1 MSILRFRRVASEQG
15 PKVQLGNGQSW
26 KNLAGLPTLA
36 GKPVPDDMVSA
47 LRLAQERY
55 EALQE
60 DFAAASEAPQTG
72 VDAAPLLPLRP
83 STYRDFMLYEQH
95 SINAVRGFHKRYLPK
110 IFRRLSLLEHITG
123 KPAARYRPKPIFYQ
137 RPIYYL
143 GSNQNFHTDGDVIGW
158 PEFTEALDYE
168 LELGVVLVRSIFRA
182 SPEEV
187 ADAIGGLVV
196 FNDFSARDVQAPEMG
211 SGFGPQRS
219 KNFANA
225 MSAEVVCFAPFR
237 DKLES
242 LTGTVSI
249 NGELVSRCSSTGGQF
264 GLLEAISIV
273 SQSER
278 LHAGELFGS
287 GTWPGGCA
295 LENGHWVK
303 PGDTLTMAIDGIASL
318 STRIERSDEATA
330 RMPQAAA
337 FAN

>member
-1 MSILRFRRVASEQG
+1 MSILRFRRVKSRQG
-15 PKVQLGNGQSW
+15 TQIQLGDGQSW
-26 KNLAGLPTLA
+26 TRLADLTALA
-36 GKPVPDDMVSA
+36 GKPVPDDMISA
-47 LRLAQERY
+47 LQLAQDQY
-55 EALQE
+55 EALQA
-60 DFAAASEAPQTG
+60 DFETARQASEPDL
-72 VDAAPLLPLRP
+72 DAVPLLPLRP

-110 IFRRLSLLEHITG
+110 VFRRLSLVERITG

-158 PEFTEALDYE
+158 PDFTEALDYE
-168 LELGVVLVRSIFRA
+168 LELGVILVRSIFRA
-182 SPEEV
+182 SPDEV

-225 MSAEVVCFAPFR
+225 MSAEVVSFAPFR
-237 DKLES
+237 NKLDS
-242 LTGTVSI
+242 LNGTVAI
-249 NGELVSRCSSTGGQF
+249 NGKTVSRCSSSGGQF
-264 GLLEAISIV
+264 GLLDAISIV

-303 PGDTLTMAIDGIASL
+303 PGDLLTIGIEGIATLSSL
-318 STRIERSDEATA
+318 IERSDEATA
-330 RMPQAAA
+330 RMPQAALC
-337 FAN
+337 